1 VFVLAVLVLLVLGA
15 VLGGAGMRRLGRWTG
30 KAAGRW
36 RPGVGVGAVLFA
48 LAGLSLSVRGALV
61 VGVPLL
67 ALAGGLAVLARRRGS
82 APSVESPTAPK
93 LSEADARALL
103 GVPPGA
109 TRSEI
114 QSAYLRL
121 MQRAHPDQGGTTGLA
136 AQLNAARDRLL
147 R

>member
-1 VFVLAVLVLLVLGA
+1 MLVLFVLGLIVVGA
-15 VLGGAGMRRLGRWTG
+15 VLGGAGMRRLGRWTNR
-30 KAAGRW
+30 AAGRW

-48 LAGLSLSVRGALV
+48 FAGLILSVRGGLV

-67 ALAGGLAVLARRRGS
+67 AVSGGLAVIARRRGGKPP
-82 APSVESPTAPK
+82 AQAPTAPK
-93 LSEADARALL
+93 MSEADARAVL
-103 GVPPGA
+103 GVSPNA
-109 TRSEI
+109 TRKEI
-114 QSAYLRL
+114 QEAYLRL